1 MNIIYK
7 SNNLVMEILQF
18 LKLSLIFV
26 FFCKFTKSEVENQH
40 VKYTVLVSNNNNKFT
55 ETEITE
61 RVVRTKES
69 VWFVKIV
76 NELPVLRKGLLQL
89 FNEVRV
95 LEISHANL
103 TEIEPGSFDEQNIT
117 NIISLRNNELTVL
130 RTGTMRNLQIGYVC
144 LANNK
149 IAHIERGA
157 ITNMPNLF
165 NIDLSSNKLT
175 RLGVQSFVN
184 TPQMT
189 IIYLGENYF
198 TKITKRNFDF
208 MNNTIRLLSVS
219 DNEIDEIH
227 FQALEFKT
235 VETILLG
242 NNKIKH
248 IPQEIFTD
256 SNVEAVELQN
266 NELELLPES
275 FFKQTTLSFANLLN
289 NPLRCEVLE
298 QLKETLKNTKISI
311 RYDAEKVC

>member
-1 MNIIYK
+1 MHIIYK

-26 FFCKFTKSEVENQH
+26 LFCKFTKSEVENQH
-40 VKYTVLVSNNNNKFT
+40 VKYTLLVSNNNNKFT
-55 ETEITE
+55 KTEITE
-61 RVVRTKES
+61 TVVRTNENA
-69 VWFVKIV
+69 WLVKIV
-76 NELPVLRKGLLQL
+76 NELPVLKKGLLQL
-89 FNEVRV
+89 FNEVSV
-95 LEISHANL
+95 LEISDANL

-149 IAHIERGA
+149 IAHIEKDA
-157 ITNMPNLF
+157 ITNMPHLF
-165 NIDLSSNKLT
+165 NIDLSSNKLI

-184 TPQMT
+184 TPKMT
-189 IIYLGENYF
+189 IIYLDENYF

-208 MNNTIRLLSVS
+208 MNNTIRLLSVR

-227 FQALEFKT
+227 FQALEFKI

-248 IPQEIFTD
+248 IPEEIFID
-256 SNVEAVELQN
+256 SKVETIELQN

-275 FFKQTTLSFANLLN
+275 FFKQTTLSMANLLN

-298 QLKETLKNTKISI
+298 QLKEAVKNTKILI